1 MNKQEIIN
9 IIKAKAADKI
19 QYFENLIAE
28 TRASNNDTKSSMG
41 DKYETGREMLQQE
54 INNLQRQLNEVLNQQ
69 AVLQKITSD
78 PSEKVQNG
86 ALVKTDKGLFYVAV
100 SMGEIIFALDRPS
113 AGTWENIAGTYFFN
127 TTSYSGGAMFEVGRK
142 LFNLLSSTPGDIRR
156 YANVDPTSTIVPG
169 YGVDS
174 YDQNFYNK
182 FNTDPRPLKF

>member
-86 ALVKTDKGLFYVAV
+86 ALVKTNKGLFYVAA
-100 SMGEIIFALDRPS
+100 SMGEITVGNQKIMTVS
-113 AGTWENIAGTYFFN
+113 AESPLVKVMYGKKTGETFIVNTIHQTIENIW
-127 TTSYSGGAMFEVGRK
+127 
-142 LFNLLSSTPGDIRR
+142 
-156 YANVDPTSTIVPG
+156 
-169 YGVDS
+169 
-174 YDQNFYNK
+174 
-182 FNTDPRPLKF
+182 

>member
-86 ALVKTDKGLFYVAV
+86 ALVKTNKGMFFISV
-100 SMGEIIFALDRPS
+100 SMGEFVFENRKIMTVS
-113 AGTWENIAGTYFFN
+113 AE
-127 TTSYSGGAMFEVGRK
+127 SPLVKAMFGK
-142 LFNLLSSTPGDIRR
+142 KMGD
-156 YANVDPTSTIVPG
+156 NFTINNINQ
-169 YGVDS
+169 DIE
-174 YDQNFYNK
+174 DIW
-182 FNTDPRPLKF
+182 

>member
-9 IIKAKAADKI
+9 IIKNKAADKI

-69 AVLQKITSD
+69 AVLQKITSE
-78 PSEKVQNG
+78 PAEKVQNG

-100 SMGEIIFALDRPS
+100 SMGEITFQNQKIMTVS
-113 AGTWENIAGTYFFN
+113 AESPLVKKMLGKKNEEKFIINNIHHVIKY
-127 TTSYSGGAMFEVGRK
+127 
-142 LFNLLSSTPGDIRR
+142 IW
-156 YANVDPTSTIVPG
+156 
-169 YGVDS
+169 
-174 YDQNFYNK
+174 
-182 FNTDPRPLKF
+182 